1 MPTNGEVGLTPY
13 PLVVVLHGGRAH
25 TPANSLFINNPT
37 LPILIV
43 PLLELRVTH
52 SSFLLL
58 KRKSILCTLR
68 YKWSPTY

>member
-1 MPTNGEVGLTPY
+1 MTPY
-13 PLVVVLHGGRAH
+13 PLVVVVLHGGRVH
-25 TPANSLFINNPT
+25 TPVNSLFINNPT

-43 PLLELRVTH
+43 PLLEPRVIH